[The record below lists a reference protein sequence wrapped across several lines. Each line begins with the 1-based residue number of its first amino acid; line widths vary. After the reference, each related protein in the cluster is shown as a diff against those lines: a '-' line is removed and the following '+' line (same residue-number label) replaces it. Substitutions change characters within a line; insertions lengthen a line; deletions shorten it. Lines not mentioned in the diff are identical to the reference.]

1 MDGDRV
7 QAALAE
13 MEVNRDIHV
22 QWRDHFAS
30 CPIPGLCGEC
40 RAAAD
45 VAGDA
50 ETHQRHIDKYGR
62 WIALLRDLTS

>member
-1 MDGDRV
+1 M
-7 QAALAE
+7 ALAE
-13 MEVNRDIHV
+13 MTANREIHV

-30 CPIPGLCGEC
+30 CPTPGLCADC

-50 ETHQRHIDKYGR
+50 ATHQRHIDKYDR
-62 WIALLRDLTS
+62 WIVLVRDLAGLAELSPF